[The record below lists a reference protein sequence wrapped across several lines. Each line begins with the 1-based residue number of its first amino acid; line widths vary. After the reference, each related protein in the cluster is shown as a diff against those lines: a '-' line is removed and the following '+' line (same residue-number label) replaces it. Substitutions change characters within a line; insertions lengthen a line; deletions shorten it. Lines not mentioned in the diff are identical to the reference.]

1 MAEGSKLVL
10 TFNTSE
16 EKTATYTFN
25 YAKPSATTAQVRA
38 LAQAMVT
45 NTGTLANTLT
55 SVKSAKIV
63 TTTES
68 TYDLSNGLD
77 NSLAIPVYEAYK
89 LGIPVDD
96 FDPNDYDANGVLKMT
111 NDGTIPTEI
120 IVR

>member
-10 TFNTSE
+10 TFMTSE
-16 EKTATYTFN
+16 EKTATITFN

-38 LAQAMVT
+38 LMQAMIT
-45 NTGTLANTLT
+45 NTSTLAATLV
-55 SVKSAKIV
+55 SAKSAKIV

-77 NSLAIPVYEAYK
+77 NSLAIPVYEAYQ
-89 LGIPVDD
+89 LGLPVDD
-96 FDPNDYDANGVLKMT
+96 FDPNDYDEKGVLKIT

-120 IVR
+120 VVK